1 MVKRRCRGHRR
12 LMDHDRDDR
21 DRRREKQGDR
31 NDFQMCP
38 KIGSGN

>member
-12 LMDHDRDDR
+12 LMDHDRD
-21 DRRREKQGDR
+21 RRREKQGDR
-31 NDFQMCP
+31 NDFEMCP